1 MSMLS
6 TAREKILLENF
17 HLEVTKYQPKFARR
31 RMHGFKHN
39 LKLITLESFNQHT
52 GMCMSAIVEANLV
65 ICLKLS
71 LQ

>member
-1 MSMLS
+1 
-6 TAREKILLENF
+6 
-17 HLEVTKYQPKFARR
+17 
-31 RMHGFKHN
+31 MHGFKHN
-39 LKLITLESFNQHT
+39 LKLITLESFNQDT